1 MSKLMR
7 VIRYNVFPMTLYR
20 IQPSLPVK
28 LRDYDTQTKLGRTS
42 FDLKLH
48 DGLVLPTTKDTFEGP
63 NGMSLR
69 PDGRNFERIIRDFR
83 GEPVIYSIIGGTATP
98 DGLVLLY
105 EHTDHYS
112 LQVSRPMP
120 LPEFNERLTE
130 FLKLCPTMTRE
141 NYLKGLEDEN
151 FDN

>member
-1 MSKLMR
+1 MSKTLR
-7 VIRYNVFPMTLYR
+7 VIRYSVFPMTLYR

-28 LRDYDTQTKLGRTS
+28 LRDYDSQTKLGRTS

-48 DGLVLPTTKDTFEGP
+48 NGLVLPTTKDTFEGP

-69 PDGRNFERIIRDFR
+69 PDGRTFERIIREFPV
-83 GEPVIYSIIGGTATP
+83 EPIIYSIMGGTVTP
-98 DGLVLLY
+98 EGLVLLY
-105 EHTDHYS
+105 ERGDHYS

-120 LPEFNERLTE
+120 LPEFNELLTE
-130 FLKLCPTMTRE
+130 FLKLHPTMKRE
-141 NYLKGLEDEN
+141 DYLKGLEDDN